1 MELPIKICK
10 QRLITLWFVGSGVV
24 FFIVLLQSFF
34 GRYSD
39 QVDEAWSWLLPTVVP
54 TLALMIGVL
63 VADARQE
70 SSLEKMVDRFT
81 FSMSFILSL
90 AYFAVI
96 LLTIAVQPF
105 TTKPPLELLKLS
117 NLWLAP
123 IQGLVTAS
131 LGAFFVRAGRA

>member
-1 MELPIKICK
+1 MELPLKICK
-10 QRLITLWFVGSGVV
+10 QRLITLWFVGSGIV

-39 QVDEAWSWLLPTVVP
+39 QVDEAWGWLLPTVVP

-70 SSLEKMVDRFT
+70 SSPEKMVDRFT